1 MSFKI
6 IYMGTPDFAVPS
18 LQILVDNGYEIVAVI
33 TAPDKPAG
41 RGQQLQMSA
50 VKKYALEKGLN
61 VLQPTNLKDENFLKE
76 LKALHADLGVVVAF
90 RMLPKV
96 VWAMPKNGTINLHGS
111 LLPQYRGAAPIN
123 WAVINGEKESG
134 VTTFF
139 LNDTIDTGAIILQEK
154 VKLSDTTTA
163 GELHDALMDLGKKV
177 VLDTVYRIQTNNLN
191 LLYQEDLLV
200 RAMKAA
206 PKIFKETCKIDWS
219 ENMDS
224 VYNKVRGL
232 SPYPAA
238 WTNLH
243 KDGQEILMKIY
254 ASEKSEEKIE
264 IGKIVSDQKNT
275 LLIGCGNGAIK
286 VTHLQLAG
294 KNKMLVSDF
303 LKGYNVSSC
312 FVK

>member
-1 MSFKI
+1 VSFKI

-18 LQILVDNGYEIVAVI
+18 LQILVDNGYDVVAVI

-61 VLQPTNLKDENFLKE
+61 ILQPTNLKDENFLKE
-76 LKALHADLGVVVAF
+76 LKALNADLGVVVAF

-163 GELHDALMDLGKKV
+163 GELHDSLMDLGKKV
-177 VLDTVYRIQTNNLN
+177 VLDTVYRIQTNNIN

-200 RAMKAA
+200 KAMKAA
-206 PKIFKETCKIDWS
+206 PKIFKETCRIDWK
-219 ENMDS
+219 ENVDNI
-224 VYNKVRGL
+224 YNKIRGL

-238 WTNLH
+238 WTNLQ
-243 KDGQEILMKIY
+243 KDNQEILMKIY

-264 IGKIVSDQKNT
+264 VGKIVSDQKNI

-286 VTHLQLAG
+286 VTQLQLAG

-303 LKGYNVSSC
+303 LKGYNVSNC